1 MAWMRYIYSFGLM
14 LVILPCLA
22 QYDFHN
28 KPKIEK
34 SVHVGGAYFY
44 GDIGGRQK
52 NALLLFGYEEL
63 DFSATKP
70 TIGVGLKRNFNKYVA
85 VKTGFNLC
93 VFGTVRCKNHT
104 QRVVIQET

>member
-70 TIGVGLKRNFNKYVA
+70 TIGVGFKKKFQQICGGQNR
-85 VKTGFNLC
+85 FNLC
-93 VFGTVRCKNHT
+93 VFGTVRCKIHT
-104 QRVVIQET
+104 QRVVTQET